1 MDLEEWRSL
10 KSALSR
16 LGGDEL
22 RGLVIFLISGVAIIV
37 IAYIVGR
44 LLSGT

>member
-1 MDLEEWRSL
+1 MEEWRSL

-22 RGLVIFLISGVAIIV
+22 RGLVIFLVSGAAIIV
-37 IAYIVGR
+37 VAYIVGR